1 MSNVGIY
8 TPDDKNVNSVDNNAD
23 THDDSAANN
32 IMRSAVTKRSNR
44 LELLAPAKNADF
56 GIEAIRHGADAVY
69 IGGPAFGARASAGN
83 SIEDIARLCQFA
95 HQYHAQVFV
104 ALNTIL
110 MDNELDAAQKLI
122 WQIYEAGADALIV
135 QDMGILQLDLPP
147 IALHASTQMDNRNP
161 EKVAF
166 LEQVGF
172 SQVVLAREL
181 GLSQIRDVA
190 ANTNM
195 QIEFFIHGALCV
207 AFSGLCNLS
216 HSFSNRSANRGECS
230 QLCRLPADLKT
241 RQGDVLAKN
250 EHLLSLKDNNQT
262 DNLEALIDAGVRSF
276 KIEGRL
282 KDLSYVKNVTAHYRQ
297 ELDKIIARRSEFVA
311 SSHGRCEHSFTPDPE
326 KTFNRGKTD
335 YFVHERSQGMND
347 FRSPKY
353 IGEEIA
359 TVKHIGSDF
368 IDVVSAE
375 TFNNGDGLCFFPSDY
390 ADAKKSDDKL
400 KGLRVNRAD
409 GSKLFVARMPK
420 ELKVGMTI
428 YRNHNQAFE
437 AVLAKES
444 SKRIIGVNLAL
455 ADTDDGVSLTM
466 TDIYGHSATQSLVIE
481 KTAATDVDKAL
492 QGLHKQ
498 LGKLGSTDFKPHAIN
513 IETAQ
518 AWFIPTSLLN
528 GLRRDTVA
536 ALELARANDYQRPKP
551 WKYNQEAVYPVKHL
565 SYLGNVANEQAKAFY
580 QRHGVIEIQDTYEK
594 NGINED
600 VPLMIT
606 KHCLRFNFNLCPK
619 QVPGIKAE
627 PMVLEI
633 GKDVLKLVFDCPK
646 CEMMVV
652 GENRQVRSTD

>member
-1 MSNVGIY
+1 MDKPEIF
-8 TPDDKNVNSVDNNAD
+8 TPDSVSPAP
-23 THDDSAANN
+23 
-32 IMRSAVTKRSNR
+32 VKVQSNR
-44 LELLAPAKNADF
+44 LELLAPAKNADY
-56 GIEAIRHGADAVY
+56 GIEAIKHGADAVY
-69 IGGPAFGARASAGN
+69 IGGPAFGARATAGN
-83 SIEDIARLCQFA
+83 SVEDIARLCEFA

-104 ALNTIL
+104 AINTIL
-110 MDNELDAAQKLI
+110 MDDELAAAEKLI
-122 WQIYEAGADALIV
+122 WEVYEAGADALIV
-135 QDMGILQLDLPP
+135 QDMAILQLDIPP
-147 IALHASTQMDNRNP
+147 IALHASTQMDNRSP

-230 QLCRLPADLKT
+230 QLCRLPGDLKT
-241 RQGDVLAKN
+241 RQGEVLAQN

-262 DNLEALIDAGVRSF
+262 DNLELLIDAGVRSF

-297 ELDKIIARRSEFVA
+297 ELDRIIARRPEFSA
-311 SSHGRCEHSFTPDPE
+311 SSHGRCEHNFTPDPE

-353 IGEEIA
+353 IGEEVA
-359 TVKHIGSDF
+359 KVKRIGSDF
-368 IDVVSAE
+368 IEVSSE
-375 TFNNGDGLCFFPSDY
+375 ESFNNGDGLCFFTSNFTE
-390 ADAKKSDDKL
+390 AKQSDDKL
-400 KGLRVNRAD
+400 KGMRVNRAE
-409 GSKLFVARMPK
+409 GLKLHLTRVPK
-420 ELKVGMTI
+420 ELQVGMTI

-444 SKRIIGVNLAL
+444 SKRVIEVDLQL
-455 ADTDDGVSLTM
+455 TDTGDGVCLTM
-466 TDIYGHSATQSLVIE
+466 TDCFGHSASQSLVIE
-481 KTAATDVDKAL
+481 KTAATDVEKAQ
-492 QGLHKQ
+492 QGLRKQ
-498 LGKLGSTDFKPHAIN
+498 LAKLGSTDFKARKIA
-513 IETAQ
+513 IETEQ
-518 AWFIPTSLLN
+518 TWFIPTSLLN

-536 ALELARANDYQRPKP
+536 ALQLARVDGYQRPKA
-551 WKYNQEAVYPVKHL
+551 WKYNQEATYPVKHL

-580 QRHGVIEIQDTYEK
+580 QRHGVIDIQDTYEK
-594 NGINED
+594 NGVTED
-600 VPLMIT
+600 VPLMVT

-619 QVPGIKAE
+619 EVPGIKAD

-646 CEMMVV
+646 CEMLVV
-652 GENRQVRSTD
+652 AENRQVKSSD

>member
-8 TPDDKNVNSVDNNAD
+8 TPSDKPDD
-23 THDDSAANN
+23 TAND
-32 IMRSAVTKRSNR
+32 AVHTPIEMQNNR
-44 LELLAPAKNADF
+44 LELLAPAKNADY

-69 IGGPAFGARASAGN
+69 IGGPAFGARATAGN
-83 SIEDIARLCQFA
+83 SVEDIARLCTFA

-104 ALNTIL
+104 AINTIL
-110 MDNELDAAQKLI
+110 MDDELDAAQKLI
-122 WQIYEAGADALIV
+122 WEVYEAGADALIV

-147 IALHASTQMDNRNP
+147 IALHASTQMDNRSP

-190 ANTNM
+190 AKTNM

-207 AFSGLCNLS
+207 AYSGLCNLS

-230 QLCRLPADLKT
+230 QMCRLPGELKT
-241 RQGDVLAKN
+241 RQGDVLAQN

-297 ELDKIIARRSEFVA
+297 ELDKIMARRSEFVA
-311 SSHGRCEHSFTPDPE
+311 SSHGRCEHTFTPNPE
-326 KTFNRGKTD
+326 KTFNRGRTD
-335 YFVHERSQGMND
+335 YFVNERSQGVSD

-353 IGEEIA
+353 IGEEVA
-359 TVKHIGSDF
+359 TVKHIGKDF
-368 IDVVSAE
+368 IEVTSTE

-390 ADAKKSDDKL
+390 AEAKQSDDKL
-400 KGLRVNRAD
+400 KGLRVNRAE
-409 GSKLFVARMPK
+409 GLKLFVLRMPK

-437 AVLAKES
+437 TVLAKES
-444 SKRIIGVNLAL
+444 AKRIIGVDLVL
-455 ADTDDGVSLTM
+455 ADTADGVSLTM
-466 TDIYGHSATQSLVIE
+466 TDVYGHSATQSLAMV
-481 KTAATDVDKAL
+481 KTAASDIEKAQ
-492 QGLHKQ
+492 QGLRKQ
-498 LGKLGSTDFKPHAIN
+498 LAKLGSTDFTAHNIL
-513 IETAQ
+513 IETAET
-518 AWFIPTSLLN
+518 WFIPTSILN

-536 ALELARANDYQRPKP
+536 ALEQARVNDYVRPKA
-551 WKYNQEAVYPVKHL
+551 WKYNQDAVYPVKHL

-594 NGINED
+594 NGISED
-600 VPLMIT
+600 VPLMVT

-619 QVPGIKAE
+619 EVPGIKAD

-652 GENRQVRSTD
+652 GENRQVRTPD

>member
-1 MSNVGIY
+1 MSNVG
-8 TPDDKNVNSVDNNAD
+8 TFRPNDKS
-23 THDDSAANN
+23 DSAQLPPLA
-32 IMRSAVTKRSNR
+32 THSNR

-69 IGGPAFGARASAGN
+69 IGGPSFGARASAGN
-83 SIEDIARLCQFA
+83 SVEDIARLCTFA

-104 ALNTIL
+104 AVNTIL
-110 MDNELDAAQKLI
+110 MDDELEAAQQLI
-122 WQIYEAGADALIV
+122 WQVYEAGADALIV
-135 QDMGILQLDLPP
+135 QDMGVLQLDLPP

-190 ANTNM
+190 SKTNM

-207 AFSGLCNLS
+207 AYSGLCNLS

-230 QLCRLPADLKT
+230 QLCRLPGDLKT
-241 RQGDVLAKN
+241 RQGEVLAQN

-297 ELDKIIARRSEFVA
+297 ALDKIIAQRPEFTA
-311 SSHGRCEHSFTPDPE
+311 SSHGRCEHSFSPDPE

-353 IGEEIA
+353 IGEEVA
-359 TVKHIGSDF
+359 VVTRIGNDF
-368 IDVVSAE
+368 IEVSSTE
-375 TFNNGDGLCFFPSDY
+375 SFNNGDGLCFFPSDF
-390 ADAKKSDDKL
+390 AEAKQSDDKI
-400 KGLRVNRAD
+400 KGMRVNRAD
-409 GSKLFVARMPK
+409 GLKLFVLRMPK

-437 AVLAKES
+437 TVLAKES
-444 SKRIIGVNLAL
+444 AKRVIDVDIVL
-455 ADTDDGVSLTM
+455 ADTADGISLTM
-466 TDIYGHSATQSLVIE
+466 TDVHGHSAVQSLVVE
-481 KTAATDVDKAL
+481 KTPATDVDKAVK
-492 QGLHKQ
+492 GLRKQ
-498 LGKLGSTDFKPHAIN
+498 LGKLGSTDFSARSIS

-518 AWFIPTSLLN
+518 TWFIPTSVLN

-536 ALELARANDYQRPKP
+536 ALQQARVNDYQRPKA

-565 SYLGNVANEQAKAFY
+565 SYLGNVANDKAKDFY

-594 NGINED
+594 NGVTED
-600 VPLMIT
+600 VPLMVT

-619 QVPGIKAE
+619 EVPGIKAE

-646 CEMMVV
+646 CEMLVV
-652 GENRQVRSTD
+652 GENRQVRAE